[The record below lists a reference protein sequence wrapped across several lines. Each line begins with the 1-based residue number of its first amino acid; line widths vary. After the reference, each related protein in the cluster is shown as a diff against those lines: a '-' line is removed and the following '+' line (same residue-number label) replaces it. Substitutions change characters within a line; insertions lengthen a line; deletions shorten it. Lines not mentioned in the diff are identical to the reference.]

1 MQFGVHLNYL
11 GIFEVDRIKK
21 KKRNKGSTLYGALG
35 EAQLTIAYWA
45 QPSGSAA

>member
-21 KKRNKGSTLYGALG
+21 KEKRDKGLPLYCMQG
-35 EAQLTIAYWA
+35 E
-45 QPSGSAA
+45 G